1 MDNESDSESSGDS
14 ELSEGAFVA
23 RDRLAPKTQ
32 ADYASA
38 IHGLKQF
45 AFDNREQYSDCIS
58 GDNIVLPVPLILGKG
73 YLSHLRDMLVAW
85 PHDPR
90 QGDERTCGGSVKR
103 DAQV

>member
-1 MDNESDSESSGDS
+1 MTQIKHACHNQPREMSDSDSSAI
-14 ELSEGAFVA
+14 SEGARAA

-58 GDNIVLPVPLILGKG
+58 GDNIVLPVPLICN
-73 YLSHLRDMLVAW
+73 SW
-85 PHDPR
+85 
-90 QGDERTCGGSVKR
+90 
-103 DAQV
+103 